1 MIIDLN
7 HQAAPEAPQD
17 VLIVGG
23 GTVALLL
30 AVLLERQ
37 GQRVLVLESGG
48 GGFEAPAQ
56 ALNEASVIGR
66 AHKGIAVA
74 RGRALGGT
82 SNLWGGQLTGFVPA
96 DFEAREGVSDA
107 PWPIGYEELRPW
119 YEAVARE
126 LRLADALDEHT
137 PQARKLFGEGFPDI
151 PGFTLFLTR
160 WLKEPAMARYFSER
174 LQKAPGLTVLLHAHA
189 TGLELTPDGESIAAV
204 RVARPD
210 GSSALLRSQHFVLA
224 NGTIEIARLLLAS
237 AAQQPQAPWAANPW
251 VGAGFQDH
259 LEVRGARVHLLDKP
273 RFLRTFQNIVLA
285 GHKYQPKLRLDGH
298 GGAGGPDPALHV
310 TGYFAFES
318 SIAEHLQ
325 HLKVMLKSL
334 LRGGLP
340 QQGVGE
346 LLRHIRG
353 MGSAWWPMVVQY
365 LRHHRI
371 YNPADRGVWLVMH
384 SEQLPRADS
393 RITLDPERRDR
404 FGMPLAALDWRI
416 GGQPEL
422 QAMAGFVRRI
432 GESLQA
438 AGLARVEIDALLDQE
453 DPRALDQATDTYH
466 QCGGARMGHH
476 PRDGVVDR
484 DLRVFGTRNLY
495 VAGAAVF
502 RTSSYANPTFTAMA
516 LTARLAQQLRPETS
530 AWTRPSTPTAASC

>member
-7 HQAAPEAPQD
+7 HRPPPDTAHDA
-17 VLIVGG
+17 VIVGG

-37 GQRVLVLESGG
+37 GQRVVVLESGG

-56 ALNEASVIGR
+56 ALNDATVVGR
-66 AHKGIAVA
+66 AHSGIAVA

-82 SNLWGGQLTGFVPA
+82 SNLWGGQLTGFVPS
-96 DFEAREGVSDA
+96 DFEARAGVSDA
-107 PWPIGYEELRPW
+107 PWPITYEDLLPW
-119 YEAVARE
+119 YEAVAKE
-126 LRLADALDEHT
+126 LHLAAALDEDA
-137 PQARKLFGEGFPDI
+137 PQARKLFGGGYPDI

-160 WLKEPAMARYFSER
+160 WLKEPAMARHFRER
-174 LQKAPGLTVLLHAHA
+174 LQNAPGLTVLLHAHA
-189 TGLELTPDGESIAAV
+189 TGLDLSPDGERVSTV

-210 GSSALLRSQHFVLA
+210 GRLTAIRGQRVVLA
-224 NGTIEIARLLLAS
+224 NGTIEIARLLLAC
-237 AAQQPQAPWAANPW
+237 AAEQPQAPWVGNPW

-259 LEVRGARVHLLDKP
+259 LEMRGGRVHLLDKP
-273 RFLRTFQNIVLA
+273 RFLRTFQNIVLG
-285 GHKYQPKLRLDGH
+285 GHKYQPKLRLNT
-298 GGAGGPDPALHV
+298 GAGGDAALQV

-325 HLKVMLKSL
+325 HLKVLAKSMR
-334 LRGGLP
+334 RGALPRQGL
-340 QQGVGE
+340 GE
-346 LLRHIRG
+346 LLRHLRG
-353 MGSAWWPMVVQY
+353 MGSAWLPMVVQY

-371 YNPADRGVWLVMH
+371 HNPADRGVWLVMH
-384 SEQLPRADS
+384 AEQLPRDDS
-393 RITLDPERRDR
+393 RITLDPQRKDR

-416 GGQPEL
+416 GGPPEL
-422 QAMAGFVRRI
+422 RAMAAFMRRI
-432 GESLQA
+432 GESLQS
-438 AGLARVEIDALLDQE
+438 AGLARVEIDSLLAEE
-453 DPRALDQATDTYH
+453 DTRALDQATDTYH

-484 DLRVFGTRNLY
+484 DLRVFGTNNLY

-516 LTARLAQQLRPETS
+516 LTARLAERLRLEAMT
-530 AWTRPSTPTAASC
+530 

>member
-1 MIIDLN
+1 MIVDLN
-7 HQAAPEAPQD
+7 HSPPPDAPQD

-66 AHKGIAVA
+66 AHQGIAVA
-74 RGRALGGT
+74 RARALGGT
-82 SNLWGGQLTGFVPA
+82 SNLWGGQLTHFVPE

-119 YEAVARE
+119 YEAVAKE
-126 LRLADALDEHT
+126 LRLADALDEDS
-137 PQARKLFGEGFPDI
+137 PQARKLFGEGYPQI
-151 PGFTLFLTR
+151 PGFQLFLTR
-160 WLKEPAMARYFSER
+160 WLKEPAMARHFGECLRHS
-174 LQKAPGLTVLLHAHA
+174 PTLTVLLHAHA
-189 TGLELTPDGESIAAV
+189 TGLELAPDGEHVAAV

-210 GSSALLRSQHFVLA
+210 GSSTLLHSRRVVLA
-224 NGTIEIARLLLAS
+224 NGTIEIARLLLSS

-259 LEVRGARVHLLDKP
+259 LEVRGGRVHLLDKP

-285 GHKYQPKLRLDGH
+285 GHKYQPKLRLH
-298 GGAGGPDPALHV
+298 GGAAPAALHV

-318 SIAEHLQ
+318 SVAEHLQ
-325 HLKVMLKSL
+325 HLKLMLKSL

-340 QQGVGE
+340 TQGAGE
-346 LLRHIRG
+346 LLRHLRG

-371 YNPADRGVWLVMH
+371 YNPADRGVWLLMH

-404 FGMPLAALDWRI
+404 FGVPLAALDWRI

-422 QAMAGFVRRI
+422 QALSNFVRGI
-432 GESLQA
+432 GQSLQA
-438 AGLARVEIDALLDQE
+438 AGLARVEIEPLLAQQ
-453 DPRALDQATDTYH
+453 DPRALDQASDTYH

-516 LTARLAQQLRPETS
+516 LTARLAEQLRPERP
-530 AWTRPSTPTAASC
+530 AWT

>member
-1 MIIDLN
+1 MIVDLN
-7 HQAAPEAPQD
+7 HAPPPDTHHD
-17 VLIVGG
+17 VVIVGG

-37 GQRVLVLESGG
+37 GQRVLVLETGG
-48 GGFEAPAQ
+48 GSFEAPAQ
-56 ALNEASVIGR
+56 DLNEATVTGR
-66 AHKGIAVA
+66 AHTGIAVA

-82 SNLWGGQLTGFVPA
+82 SNLWGGQLTLFVPS

-107 PWPIGYEELRPW
+107 PWPITYEELLPW
-119 YEAVARE
+119 YEAVAKE
-126 LRLADALDEHT
+126 LRLADALDEST
-137 PQARKLFGEGFPDI
+137 PQAHKLFGDHYPDI

-160 WLKEPAMARYFSER
+160 WLKEPAMARHFRER
-174 LQKAPGLTVLLHAHA
+174 LQHAPGLTVLLHAHA
-189 TGLELTPDGESIAAV
+189 TGLHLAPEGSGEIASV

-210 GSSALLRSQHFVLA
+210 GSTLRIGGSRFVLA

-237 AAQQPQAPWAANPW
+237 AAEQPEAPWAGNSW

-259 LEVRGARVHLLDKP
+259 LEMRGGRVHLLDKP

-285 GHKYQPKLRLDGH
+285 GHKYQPKLRLNTPAGTT
-298 GGAGGPDPALHV
+298 GAEPALNV

-318 SIAEHLQ
+318 SVGEHLQ
-325 HLKVMLKSL
+325 HLKVLVRSL

-340 QQGVGE
+340 RQGMGE
-346 LLRHIRG
+346 TLRHLRG
-353 MGSAWWPMVVQY
+353 MGSAWVPMIVQY

-384 SEQLPRADS
+384 AEQLPRSDS
-393 RITLDPERRDR
+393 RISLDPRRRDR
-404 FGMPLAALDWRI
+404 FGVPLAALDWRI
-416 GGQPEL
+416 GGAPEVH
-422 QAMAGFVRRI
+422 AMAAFVRRI
-432 GESLQA
+432 GASLQA
-438 AGLARVEIDALLDQE
+438 AGLARVEIDAMLDAE
-453 DPRALDQATDTYH
+453 DAGVLAQATDTYH

-476 PRDGVVDR
+476 PQDGVVDSE
-484 DLRVFGTRNLY
+484 LRVFGTRNLY

-516 LTARLAQQLRPETS
+516 LTARLADQLTAR
-530 AWTRPSTPTAASC
+530 TPA